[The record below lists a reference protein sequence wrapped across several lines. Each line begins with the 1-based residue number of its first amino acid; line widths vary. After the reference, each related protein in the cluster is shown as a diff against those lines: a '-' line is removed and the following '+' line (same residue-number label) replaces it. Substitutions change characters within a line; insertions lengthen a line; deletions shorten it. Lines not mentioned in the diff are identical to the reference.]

1 MTPRQVRHQKKAFL
15 DAFRVHGNVSR
26 ACRDHGINRAD
37 VYRWKEH
44 DEEFMLGWNIAE
56 IEATEHLEATAFDR
70 AVNGV
75 TQETP
80 IYFRGTAIDSVVK
93 TEYSDTLLI
102 FLLKARA
109 PEKYRE
115 TIKTYGTVAGPNG
128 GPIEVKQELDQ
139 GSRSTVIAVAERA
152 ALDALYGVASG
163 GLDESKD
170 AKM

>member
-1 MTPRQVRHQKKAFL
+1 MTTRQVRHQKKAFL
-15 DAFRVHGNVSR
+15 DRFREHGNVSR
-26 ACRDHGINRAD
+26 ACRETKVNRAD

-44 DEEFMLGWNIAE
+44 DEDFMLGWNIAE
-56 IEATEHLEATAFDR
+56 VEATEVLESAAYDR
-70 AVNGV
+70 AVHGV

-115 TIKTYGTVAGPNG
+115 RHDVKHSGQIEHIAMDNARQVLRVNG
-128 GPIEVKQELDQ
+128 G
-139 GSRSTVIAVAERA
+139 
-152 ALDALYGVASG
+152 SG
-163 GLDESKD
+163 
-170 AKM
+170 

>member
-1 MTPRQVRHQKKAFL
+1 MRHQKKAFL
-15 DAFRVHGNVSR
+15 ETFRVHGNVSR

-80 IYFRGTAIDSVVK
+80 IYFRGTAIDSVIK

-109 PEKYRE
+109 PEKYRDNV
-115 TIKTYGTVAGPNG
+115 TV
-128 GPIEVKQELDQ
+128 
-139 GSRSTVIAVAERA
+139 TVQVRAEAERIA
-152 ALDALYGVASG
+152 AKLGKTAEEVLALAGVSA
-163 GLDESKD
+163 
-170 AKM
+170 AR